1 MGLFLDMERMTERFL
16 LVEAIVSEALG
27 VPDEARADLIEARC
41 GEDSALAA
49 EVHLL
54 LDACE
59 AEERMMESCRSESQI
74 TPENQP
80 ARKPVGP
87 YEIDRPLGRG
97 GMGAVYLAHRAD
109 GQFEQKVAIKL
120 IDRPLETGLFQ
131 ERFRRERQILASLQ
145 HPYIARLLDGG
156 VTADDDLFLVMEY
169 VDGLPIHRFCQERQ
183 LSQTQR
189 IDLFLRVCEAVQFA
203 HQNFIVHRDLKPDN
217 ILVAEDGTPRLLDFG
232 TAKLLSPSMAGQ
244 DSQFTRDGY
253 LSFTPQYASPEQV
266 LGNPITTASDTYSLG
281 VLLYLLLTG
290 TPPYELKDLTMGQ
303 MLKTVCEE
311 APRRPSVAGGGKRID
326 TDLEA
331 ILLKALR
338 KEPQERY
345 LTAERLGDDLRA
357 YLEGLPVAARHGT
370 FRYRASK
377 FIRRHRW
384 GLAAAAVLVVTLIA
398 GVAAVLWQ
406 ARVANRERR
415 IADEERRRAEARSA
429 DLRQLSNSLLTELDD
444 AIQQIPGSTGAQ
456 KLLVTSVLQHLDRMA
471 QDAQGDRQTQLDL
484 AKAYT
489 QLAELQGEANFQS
502 LGDSDAALVSIDK
515 AIALSTPWAGSKS
528 KDREALH
535 ALANAQS
542 SRGAIQLDASTLE
555 QSRASTQEAI
565 STYER
570 LLELPGGTAIEMYDA
585 AKAYAMQGY
594 EIEASDPS
602 GALSAYRRYIDLN
615 SRALKIDPNMASAK
629 ECLIF
634 GQGML
639 IGTESRTDPA
649 QALKDIQIAFERIA
663 DLPKAEQENAQML
676 IERDDLLLFEVDALS
691 EYGRYSEASAVGVKQ
706 VQSLQ
711 RQVSADPLNITTLIG
726 LHGGVGQLGDS
737 YEIAADPD
745 LGASPSDRM
754 RNLAAAEKLWS
765 QDIDVL
771 DKILKRDPSRYTLG
785 TDLAGALVHL
795 GSIQTILHNGQ
806 NSAELVKKGLGIYPD
821 MIEKNQDSAI
831 ILDNAA
837 QDYLFAEPATLKD
850 PQLALSYSE
859 RAVASSHRK
868 KPDQLLTLA
877 RAYRAT
883 GQIEKS
889 RATAKEALALLPPVK
904 PGDVKSRI
912 RKLLEIQANSRF

>member
-1 MGLFLDMERMTERFL
+1 MR
-16 LVEAIVSEALG
+16 
-27 VPDEARADLIEARC
+27 
-41 GEDSALAA
+41 
-49 EVHLL
+49 LL

-59 AEERMMESCRSESQI
+59 AEERDDGI
-74 TPENQP
+74 LPERIAAHPGDQP

-120 IDRPLETGLFQ
+120 IDRPLETDLFH
-131 ERFRRERQILASLQ
+131 ERFRQERQILASLQ

-456 KLLVTSVLQHLDRMA
+456 KLLVTSVL
-471 QDAQGDRQTQLDL
+471 
-484 AKAYT
+484 
-489 QLAELQGEANFQS
+489 
-502 LGDSDAALVSIDK
+502 AA
-515 AIALSTPWAGSKS
+515 PGS
-528 KDREALH
+528 H
-535 ALANAQS
+535 
-542 SRGAIQLDASTLE
+542 G
-555 QSRASTQEAI
+555 
-565 STYER
+565 
-570 LLELPGGTAIEMYDA
+570 PGCA
-585 AKAYAMQGY
+585 
-594 EIEASDPS
+594 
-602 GALSAYRRYIDLN
+602 RR
-615 SRALKIDPNMASAK
+615 PP
-629 ECLIF
+629 
-634 GQGML
+634 
-639 IGTESRTDPA
+639 DPA
-649 QALKDIQIAFERIA
+649 RSGE
-663 DLPKAEQENAQML
+663 
-676 IERDDLLLFEVDALS
+676 
-691 EYGRYSEASAVGVKQ
+691 
-706 VQSLQ
+706 
-711 RQVSADPLNITTLIG
+711 G
-726 LHGGVGQLGDS
+726 LHSTGGVAGRSQLPESGRFRRRAGQ
-737 YEIAADPD
+737 Y
-745 LGASPSDRM
+745 
-754 RNLAAAEKLWS
+754 
-765 QDIDVL
+765 
-771 DKILKRDPSRYTLG
+771 
-785 TDLAGALVHL
+785 
-795 GSIQTILHNGQ
+795 
-806 NSAELVKKGLGIYPD
+806 
-821 MIEKNQDSAI
+821 
-831 ILDNAA
+831 
-837 QDYLFAEPATLKD
+837 
-850 PQLALSYSE
+850 
-859 RAVASSHRK
+859 
-868 KPDQLLTLA
+868 
-877 RAYRAT
+877 
-883 GQIEKS
+883 
-889 RATAKEALALLPPVK
+889 
-904 PGDVKSRI
+904 
-912 RKLLEIQANSRF
+912 